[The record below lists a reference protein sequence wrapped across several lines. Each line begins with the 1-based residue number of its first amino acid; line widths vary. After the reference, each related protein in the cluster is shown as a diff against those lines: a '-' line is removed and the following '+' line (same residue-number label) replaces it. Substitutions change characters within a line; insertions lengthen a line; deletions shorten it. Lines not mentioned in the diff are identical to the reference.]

1 MAEQKNGS
9 SGRTGAKRAAQT
21 ADEPS
26 QPEAKTSEHNRAT
39 SSALARRKKQYL
51 IGVRTFRGFAAPA
64 ADSILQAL
72 EQMEDVDILRRLR
85 RKGFQSFGTSSLVGD
100 LEIIVAQMDE
110 KRAQSLR
117 QSAPPHV
124 VIEHDARL
132 GVGQAR
138 LSLPLAFPFTGRPL
152 PAPRQRYDVRFRI
165 LGEGD
170 RPLSGAGI
178 TVVGQGY
185 AAQAITDTSGSANLT
200 FFDAEGDIDT
210 IRAILVQPAAD
221 HWGSVIQEPVLDQA
235 DPNVIKLNPLPVSL
249 TKPSPEK
256 AIPSWGQ
263 KAMNLDRL
271 LGAGLT
277 GARVKIALIDSGCDN
292 THPLLRHITR
302 GVDLTRRD
310 GAKDWTH
317 DDIGQGTHCAGIVC
331 GSGGSTSGLNG
342 IAPSAEIHVFKLSPG
357 GHLSDLI
364 DALDQCIERQIDIVH
379 LGVVSDQVSELVTH
393 KVIEARLKGVA
404 CIAAAGDT
412 GGPVQFPGV
421 IPGVLC
427 VSALGRLGDYPQD
440 TPHALTATPE
450 LIGPTGFFAMNMS
463 ASGPSIG
470 VCAPGV
476 AVISC
481 VPGGGLAARDGT
493 ATAAAHVVGFAAL
506 ILAHH
511 PLFRSAHET
520 RSEERVS
527 ALFELVRNSAVSH
540 VFDPMRVGAGMPD
553 FQHVPGIGT
562 PDADAWN
569 KAAQNF
575 ATMAGGRERF
585 GERLPSGMPQGD
597 FGTMT
602 WMHLRAS
609 GLI

>member
-1 MAEQKNGS
+1 MAEHKNGG
-9 SGRTGAKRAAQT
+9 SGRAGAKRTAQT

-26 QPEAKTSEHNRAT
+26 QPEAKTSELNRPA
-39 SSALARRKKQYL
+39 SSPPARRKQQYL

-72 EQMEDVDILRRLR
+72 EQMEDVDVLRRLR
-85 RKGFQSFGTSSLVGD
+85 RKGFQGLGTSSLVGD

-110 KRAQSLR
+110 KRAQALR

-132 GVGQAR
+132 GVGQSG
-138 LSLPLAFPFTGRPL
+138 LSLPLAFPFAGRPL
-152 PAPRQRYDVRFRI
+152 PAPRQRYDIRFRI
-165 LGEGD
+165 LGEGE
-170 RPLSGAGI
+170 RPASAAGI

-185 AAQAITDTSGSANLT
+185 VAQAITDSSGSANVT
-200 FFDAEGDIDT
+200 FFDAEGDVEGV
-210 IRAILVQPAAD
+210 RAVYVQPAAD
-221 HWGSVIQEPVLDQA
+221 HWGRVVQDPVLDA
-235 DPNVIKLNPLPVSL
+235 AEANVIKLNPLPISV
-249 TKPSPEK
+249 TKQAPEK
-256 AIPSWGQ
+256 AIPWGQ
-263 KAMNLDRL
+263 KTMSLDRL

-277 GARVKIALIDSGCDN
+277 GAGVKIGLIDSGCDN

-317 DDIGQGTHCAGIVC
+317 DDIGQGTHCAGIIAA
-331 GSGGSTSGLNG
+331 SGGPAQGLNG

-364 DALDQCIERQIDIVH
+364 EALDQCIERQIDIVH
-379 LGVVSDQVSELVTH
+379 LGVVSDQLSELVTQ
-393 KVIEARLKGVA
+393 KIIEARLKGVA

-412 GGPVQFPGV
+412 GGPVQFPGM

-427 VSALGRLGDYPQD
+427 VSAIGRLGEYPQD

-450 LIGPTGFFAMNMS
+450 LIGPTGFFAMTLS

-481 VPGGGLAARDGT
+481 VPGAGLAARDGT
-493 ATAAAHVVGFAAL
+493 AAAAAHVVGFAAL
-506 ILAHH
+506 VLAHH

-575 ATMAGGRERF
+575 ATMAGARERF
-585 GERLPSGMPQGD
+585 GERMPSGAPQGD